1 MRIGVDFFIFTIIIM
16 LSMFICNNF
25 IAAIAVIIRFV
36 SPDNFVIVCMFMLVR
51 FYVKFNC
58 GSTIYFFITYACYR
72 LPCAVSVPTRM
83 KIYFATAIVGVCD
96 YCVSFPLASS
106 IEV

>member
-1 MRIGVDFFIFTIIIM
+1 MRVGVNIYIFTSVIM
-16 LSMFICNNF
+16 LGVFIGNYLV
-25 IAAIAVIIRFV
+25 AAIAVIARFFNTG
-36 SPDNFVIVCMFMLVR
+36 NFVIVCMFMLVR

-83 KIYFATAIVGVCD
+83 KIY
-96 YCVSFPLASS
+96 
-106 IEV
+106 